1 MKNTEMG
8 NGMLPTLEMCE
19 QMNFL
24 DQIVGASEHHART
37 SQLQEIERVLQE
49 TDQVSFEKYFGYLGK
64 QGKKIDLNGCSMKML
79 RECYQATEDLT
90 TLPFS
95 LKWTGGGYDIQWQL
109 LNSKYHGVPQNRE
122 RVFTI
127 GHSRRYGRREV
138 FPIIDC
144 GGTSDVIQGQQVVAN
159 TLTNANRLVHGIYPT
174 VGMDDATDRQTDRLI
189 LKVNGYHKR

>member
-95 LKWTGGGYDIQWQL
+95 LKWTGGGTTYNGNYSTLNTMEYPRTVKECSLSDILEDTVDEKYFLSSTAVERLMSFKDSKL
-109 LNSKYHGVPQNRE
+109 L
-122 RVFTI
+122 
-127 GHSRRYGRREV
+127 
-138 FPIIDC
+138 
-144 GGTSDVIQGQQVVAN
+144 
-159 TLTNANRLVHGIYPT
+159 
-174 VGMDDATDRQTDRLI
+174 QT
-189 LKVNGYHKR
+189 H